1 MLLLLFQGRRIKKLE
16 ELYGIQNG
24 GNHGNQHTG
33 GRSNNVGCGSGKPH
47 TREELYGVQNGGDR
61 KSVEIKTA
69 IGGYAPHCSFRYGI
83 LSREVG

>member
-33 GRSNNVGCGSGKPH
+33 GRSNNVGCGNNQYVEDTTNVGNHPH
-47 TREELYGVQNGGDR
+47 TQ
-61 KSVEIKTA
+61 
-69 IGGYAPHCSFRYGI
+69 
-83 LSREVG
+83 